1 MSHVGTLTIC
11 LLLVYFVGAS
21 GCHCFDLSL
30 SKLNK
35 KLFQG
40 SLQRLYFDKH
50 TTAAPQE
57 DPPPTR
63 KIIGILHYNT
73 QV

>member
-1 MSHVGTLTIC
+1 MSNVVCTLTIC
-11 LLLVYFVGAS
+11 LLLVYFVAAA

-30 SKLNK
+30 SRVNK

-50 TTAAPQE
+50 TIAAPQK
-57 DPPPTR
+57 DPPSR
-63 KIIGILHYNT
+63 KII
-73 QV
+73 